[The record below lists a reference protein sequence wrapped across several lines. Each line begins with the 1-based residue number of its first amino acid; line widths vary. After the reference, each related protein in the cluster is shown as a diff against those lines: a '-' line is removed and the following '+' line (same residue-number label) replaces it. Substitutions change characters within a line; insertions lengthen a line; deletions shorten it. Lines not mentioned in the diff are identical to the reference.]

1 MAESKSLELIDQRT
15 GLHTCHHDVLVTRY
29 SISDAGG
36 VGGSA
41 QFLAGIIT
49 DQDRLSLFRQ
59 IGLFRLKS
67 QRRITRTTC
76 TDCVDRGPRSANCTG
91 IIQTGKRYFQIIRIT
106 TADHRTGSLRYS
118 GIHLYCFSRSIRHRL
133 FHVAT
138 TTFQDSR
145 SQQTHDQ

>member
-15 GLHTCHHDVLVTRY
+15 SLHTCRHDVLITRY
-29 SISDAGG
+29 GVSDAGG
-36 VGGSA
+36 VGGSTR
-41 QFLAGIIT
+41 FLAGIIT

-76 TDCVDRGPRSANCTG
+76 TDCVDRGPRSASCTG
-91 IIQTGKRYFQIIRIT
+91 IIQTGKRCFQVIRIT
-106 TADHRTGSLRYS
+106 AADHHTGSLRYS

-133 FHVAT
+133 FRVSAT
-138 TTFQDSR
+138 TYQDSR
-145 SQQTHDQ
+145 QQTHDQ